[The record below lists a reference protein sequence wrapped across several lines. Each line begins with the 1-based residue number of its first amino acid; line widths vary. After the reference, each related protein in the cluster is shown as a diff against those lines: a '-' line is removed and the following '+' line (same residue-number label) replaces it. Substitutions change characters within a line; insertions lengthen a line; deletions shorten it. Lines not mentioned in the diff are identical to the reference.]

1 LIIPGYLASLSY
13 LNFTQS
19 DDIPRMTLNF
29 NNLELENKRI
39 VIVEDDMPS
48 IKYYETLLK
57 HSGADIKIFN
67 NGKDFVDYINSEN
80 EKIDIV
86 FMDFLIPL
94 INGIEC
100 IRIFRKERK
109 NIPVLMITAYYSEQS
124 KTEAFIAGCNEY
136 VLKPIYPEKIFFLLE
151 KYLKPERAYSVV

>member
-1 LIIPGYLASLSY
+1 
-13 LNFTQS
+13 
-19 DDIPRMTLNF
+19 MTLNIS
-29 NNLELENKRI
+29 NLALAGKKI

-57 HSGADIKIFN
+57 NSGADLKIFHT
-67 NGKDFVDYINSEN
+67 GKEFVDYLNQGN
-80 EKIDIV
+80 NQIDLV
-86 FMDFLIPL
+86 FMDFLIPI

-109 NIPVLMITAYYSEQS
+109 STPVLMITAYSSEQA
-124 KTEAFIAGCNEY
+124 KTEAYIAGCNEY

-151 KYLKPERAYSVV
+151 KYLNSEIPASLTY